1 MTLRRRRSCLF
12 LPASNPRAL
21 AKAKTLPCDV
31 VILDLEDAV
40 APDMKAAARDAAV
53 AAKGFGD
60 RELIVRVNGGDT
72 PWAADDLAALTGAGV
87 DGVLLPKVGS
97 VADVARAR
105 DALGPGPAL
114 WAMIESA
121 RGLVALPAL
130 ADAAADLGLGVLV
143 AGVNDL
149 AIDLRCQPDA
159 SRAPLLTALS
169 QIVVAARAGGMAA
182 VDGVLNAIDDADRL
196 TAECVQGRMWGFDGK
211 SLIHPGQ
218 IEAANIAFGPSAQ
231 DVAWA
236 RQVVAAFADPEA
248 ESRGAI
254 RIDGA
259 MAERLHLAEAE
270 RIIASSR

>member
-1 MTLRRRRSCLF
+1 
-12 LPASNPRAL
+12 
-21 AKAKTLPCDV
+21 LPCDV

-40 APDMKAAARDAAV
+40 APDMKVAARAAAV
-53 AAKGFGD
+53 AAEGFGD
-60 RELIVRVNGGDT
+60 RELVVRVNAGDT
-72 PWAADDLAALTGAGV
+72 PWAIDDLAALAGAEV

-97 VADVARAR
+97 VADIARAR
-105 DALGPGPAL
+105 DALGNGPAL

-121 RGLVALPAL
+121 RGLLALPAL
-130 ADAAADLGLGVLV
+130 AEAAADLGLEVLV

-149 AIDLRCQPDA
+149 SIDLRCQPDA

-169 QIVVAARAGGMAA
+169 QIVVAARAGGVAA
-182 VDGVLNAIDDADRL
+182 IDGVLNAIDDTERL
-196 TAECVQGRMWGFDGK
+196 TAECAQGRMWGFDGK

-231 DVAWA
+231 EIAWA
-236 RQVVAAFADPEA
+236 REVVAAFADPEA

-254 RIDGA
+254 RINGA

-270 RIIASSR
+270 RIIAFSR